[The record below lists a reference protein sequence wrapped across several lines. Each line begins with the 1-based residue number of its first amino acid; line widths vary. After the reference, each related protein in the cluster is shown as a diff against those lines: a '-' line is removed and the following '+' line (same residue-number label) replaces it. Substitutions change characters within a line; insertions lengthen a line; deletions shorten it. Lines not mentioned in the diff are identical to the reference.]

1 MANVACIEEL
11 KNAILDFDEDVAVT
25 AAEKIIK
32 EGVSPMDAIDAMGDA
47 LKVLGDKF
55 QIMEVFLPEILLATD
70 AFKAGLKVLEPEL
83 WKTIDAGSSEKRKV
97 RHRHRQ
103 GDVHAVGSDGR
114 TSSPWRL

>member
-11 KNAILDFDEDVAVT
+11 KNAILDFDEDAAVT

-83 WKTIDAGSSEKRKV
+83 MKTIDAGSFQEKPKV
-97 RHRHRQ
+97 VIGTVK
-103 GDVHAVGSDGR
+103 GDRGR
-114 TSSPWRL
+114 L

>member
-11 KNAILDFDEDVAVT
+11 KNAILDFDEDAAVT

-55 QIMEVFLPEILLATD
+55 QIM
-70 AFKAGLKVLEPEL
+70 KCSCLKFCSRP
-83 WKTIDAGSSEKRKV
+83 TPSRPGSRSLNP
-97 RHRHRQ
+97 
-103 GDVHAVGSDGR
+103 
-114 TSSPWRL
+114 SS

>member
-11 KNAILDFDEDVAVT
+11 KNAILDFDEDAAVT

-55 QIMEVFLPEILLATD
+55 QIMEVFLPEILLATRR
-70 AFKAGLKVLEPEL
+70 L
-83 WKTIDAGSSEKRKV
+83 
-97 RHRHRQ
+97 Q
-103 GDVHAVGSDGR
+103 GRAQG
-114 TSSPWRL
+114 P